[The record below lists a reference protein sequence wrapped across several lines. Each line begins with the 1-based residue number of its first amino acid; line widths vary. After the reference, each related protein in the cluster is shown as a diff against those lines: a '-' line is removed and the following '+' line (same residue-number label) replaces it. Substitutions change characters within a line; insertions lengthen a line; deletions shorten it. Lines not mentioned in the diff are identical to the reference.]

1 MPVTIHISPAIDG
14 YGYGIVDD
22 LSLPRLEKM
31 LKKHPNLKIL
41 GHSQPFWSEIGDN
54 VTEEN
59 RNKYVTG
66 KVRPGRLI
74 SLLREYPNLL
84 CDLSAGNSFAFTI
97 LLTLIGFFSGFLSE
111 FILAKGFPSFLTL
124 SVAALLICSAMQA
137 FPGIAFNGVPLSAG
151 TAKVL
156 IQTAYSLIF
165 VLPVYW
171 ASRGVSRLKGR

>member
-1 MPVTIHISPAIDG
+1 MNAKKFKRGVLRALILLLLYVLQTDVFTHLRIGGICPLALPLAAVGFGIFDG
-14 YGYGIVDD
+14 GLTGGLWGLAAGI
-22 LSLPRLEKM
+22 
-31 LKKHPNLKIL
+31 
-41 GHSQPFWSEIGDN
+41 
-54 VTEEN
+54 
-59 RNKYVTG
+59 
-66 KVRPGRLI
+66 
-74 SLLREYPNLL
+74 L

-151 TAKVL
+151 TVKVL

-171 ASRGVSRLKGR
+171 ASRGISRLKGR